1 MFFEAFRQRIAWG
14 LMIGVSLSW
23 WFGVPLVDVSTQAAL
38 SVPWSWNLA
47 LFLFLGALLLLPWDF
62 RDYKPLLWFGM
73 IGLLIA
79 VTHLPWGLTWGAVF
93 MILGLWIL
101 AKECPKI
108 SVWWF
113 LGGGYLGLLFNFSF
127 GTEVASSA
135 LLAVLGS
142 SLWLRYYKNAAAW
155 RISALSLGLMIL
167 GGESVILLITL
178 TLSLWKLNRKRQMKL
193 FWGVFAGLLST
204 IIWSFCSRD
213 LLFPA
218 IEWVNYWPI
227 SVGAWLWGMTQF
239 SAENW
244 HWGTWF
250 QATGVLG
257 MLFTGTWFWWWSKKL
272 QQSFAYCGLML
283 FLVPEL
289 WLSTSGVLLLG
300 LVGILVQVSEDS
312 RLKLSS

>member
-47 LFLFLGALLLLPWDF
+47 LFLFLGALLLVPWDF

-79 VTHLPWGLTWGAVF
+79 VTHLPWGMAWWSVL

-113 LGGGYLGLLFNFSF
+113 LAGGYLGLLFNFLF
-127 GTEVASSA
+127 ETEVASSA

-167 GGESVILLITL
+167 GGESVTLLITL
-178 TLSLWKLNRKRQMKL
+178 ALSLWKLNRKRQTKL
-193 FWGVFAGLLST
+193 FWGICVGLLGAMV
-204 IIWSFCSRD
+204 WSFS
-213 LLFPA
+213 LAGGSLPFVSWGEYLP
-218 IEWVNYWPI
+218 
-227 SVGAWLWGMTQF
+227 SSLGAWLWGVTQF

-250 QATGVLG
+250 QATGLLG
-257 MLFTGTWFWWWSKKL
+257 LLFTGTWFWWWSQKL
-272 QQSFAYCGLML
+272 QQSFFYWGLMF